1 MKKNRFLTFIFY
13 LLVFGVF
20 LYFEN
25 NLYQKYIADKKIRDY
40 IKEKNTEEIK
50 NSFLLRKKYFYL
62 DKDYLNKHQKLVNEA
77 SKKGKE

>member
-13 LLVFGVF
+13 LLFFGVF

-25 NLYQKYIADKKIRDY
+25 IADKKIRDY